1 MTGIVVN
8 ELVTK
13 FTARY
18 DRTFAQYER
27 KLNQM
32 DKMGAKMGAK
42 AGNSFAS
49 SFERANARV
58 GSRMSAALKG
68 LQRQANGIKINPAIR
83 ISGASQAIRQV
94 REVKSEME
102 KLNKG
107 MKSIS
112 LGGAIT
118 GGLAALGVGKVA
130 GFGFNAAKE
139 YENSMMRLRT
149 LMGDSG
155 ARNSYSALQKFAAVT
170 PYELPEVVDMFTRLQ
185 GAGYNIAD
193 RKTGKIDFTKLTRL
207 GDLASTS
214 NKSLS
219 ELVDAM
225 LSSGRGL
232 GSMVDNFIGLG
243 AKASGDGYLDATMTD
258 IKTGKVSKRE
268 LNSAD
273 KDQMLQFWLDA
284 GARQGV
290 SGGMGNLAKTLE
302 GQMATLTDTT
312 KGLFAKMWL
321 GMEKPV
327 HKFLDQLIKGLD
339 KMEPKFRAIGVQ
351 VGLGLRKVPAI
362 VQAISKWAPLAAGGI
377 GLMGA
382 KIIGLKYMAAAEV
395 LGKIAFEMRSV
406 GLATYFANGMFKG
419 LLVGGALTGL
429 VALFADFIY
438 YLNTGDSKLVEF
450 TKKWPE
456 LSKWIKDAYYWNG
469 IFVDALMTGFKKLLI
484 QFNDFFAKLKLKW
497 DDFVETTGIGK
508 LFLTPHLLS
517 AAGDLI
523 QSRLFGDTGGADLG
537 SPSSAANAAKGSGN
551 MAAVARGFA
560 IGAPGQSAADIWA
573 KSASKVDGMA
583 IKTLYKTGVAC
594 AASVEEIAR
603 LAGANPAILSA
614 LTPSA
619 PDSYKNLLDRGLAEL
634 VPYNQLQGG
643 EIFYEWSKKYNT
655 WGHTGIVGDGGK
667 TFLHAS
673 TDAGKKTYGSLG
685 MKQRFASTPNY
696 LGNSSSGAYLRIK
709 PQYLN
714 GGSMPS
720 VTNNITINA
729 GSQSQGRDI
738 ARQTSK
744 AAEQGTSKALTK
756 ATSRYSQI
764 TSE

>member
-49 SFERANARV
+49 SFERANGRV
-58 GSRMSAALKG
+58 GARMSAALKG
-68 LQRQANGIKINPAIR
+68 LQRQANGIKINPTIR
-83 ISGASQAIRQV
+83 VSGASQAIGQIRQ
-94 REVKSEME
+94 VKSEME

-107 MKSIS
+107 IGSIS
-112 LGGAIT
+112 LGGALT
-118 GGLAALGVGKVA
+118 GGLAALGVGKAA
-130 GFGFNAAKE
+130 GFGYNAAKE

-214 NKSLS
+214 NKSLA

-258 IKTGKVSKRE
+258 IKTGAVKKME
-268 LNSAD
+268 LNSAN

-327 HKFLDQLIKGLD
+327 HKFLGQMIQGLD

-362 VQAISKWAPLAAGGI
+362 AKEVAKWAPIAAAGI

-382 KIIGLKYMAAAEV
+382 KIIGLKYIAAAEL
-395 LGKIAFEMRSV
+395 LGKVAFEMRSV
-406 GLATYFANGMFKG
+406 GVATYFTSGALKG
-419 LLVGGALTGL
+419 LLVGSGIGALVL
-429 VALFADFIY
+429 LFADFVE
-438 YLNTGDSKLVEF
+438 YLATGDSTLVRFTERWPKLNKF
-450 TKKWPE
+450 
-456 LSKWIKDAYYWNG
+456 IKDSYYWSG
-469 IFVDALMTGFKKLLI
+469 IFLDALGEGVNYWMGETERFLKHVFKRVQEYWKMFADSDAGKIFLRVVDGTG
-484 QFNDFFAKLKLKW
+484 
-497 DDFVETTGIGK
+497 
-508 LFLTPHLLS
+508 S
-517 AAGDLI
+517 AI
-523 QSRLFGDTGGADLG
+523 NKYIFGDTGGADTGETTSRSVIAGGRGGAGLAN
-537 SPSSAANAAKGSGN
+537 SALQWITSGEADKFAK
-551 MAAVARGFA
+551 ADKFK
-560 IGAPGQSAADIWA
+560 IWWKGAYQGIYQA
-573 KSASKVDGMA
+573 
-583 IKTLYKTGVAC
+583 GVAC
-594 AASVEEIAR
+594 DYTVGRIVKLSGASEKLVNQFSNTVPTTFDNLKNKGYAVEVPWDQVLPGDIAYN
-603 LAGANPAILSA
+603 AG
-614 LTPSA
+614 LT
-619 PDSYKNLLDRGLAEL
+619 
-634 VPYNQLQGG
+634 
-643 EIFYEWSKKYNT
+643 
-655 WGHTGIVGDGGK
+655 HTGIIGPGGK
-667 TFLHAS
+667 TNLIHS
-673 TDAGKKTYGSLG
+673 SNQAGKGIGKGQRPVSANNYFGSG
-685 MKQRFASTPNY
+685 GR
-696 LGNSSSGAYLRIK
+696 YLRIK
-709 PQYLN
+709 PQYLS
-714 GGSMPS
+714 GGQTS
-720 VTNNITINA
+720 VTNNITVNS
-729 GSQSQGRDI
+729 GSQANGRDI

-744 AAEQGTSKALTK
+744 AATDGTAKALSKA
-756 ATSRYSQI
+756 SNRYSRP